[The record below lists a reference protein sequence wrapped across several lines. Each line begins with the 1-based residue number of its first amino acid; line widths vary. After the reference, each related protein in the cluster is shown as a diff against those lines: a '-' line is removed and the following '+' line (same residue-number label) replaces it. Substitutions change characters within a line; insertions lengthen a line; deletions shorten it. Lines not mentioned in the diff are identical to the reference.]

1 MKKIGEIF
9 IVILL
14 AAGVYFYFFSNKNA
28 QPPEEYRLNIAH
40 VSDLDESQKL
50 GKRVGG
56 NCYLASTTMMLKSFD
71 PTIEFWQV
79 VVARGNATSFTYYFP
94 KGNESEIK
102 EGLGGLGTI
111 MALTA
116 IRNMGYQPH
125 VRLRGLPILSNNN
138 GWFTM
143 AKELGGE
150 AKTYLL
156 TPPMNE
162 YKSVIASGIPLVA
175 AGSPCWRDY
184 NVVEG
189 YDKDKLFVVV
199 PDPDDEGKTDP
210 KISCSMGL
218 GLQHEVFWATPLDKQ
233 MRHTEIIAYMKSYA
247 QESPEQMLMYAN
259 YLEKGSSIVNFEIG
273 RIYLARLLA
282 AKYLEE
288 RGYKELALGYG
299 KSADLF
305 RNLTEFAPFDASK
318 HKEEIVKTMREIAEN
333 EKNMLNKWESV
344 SVR

>member
-1 MKKIGEIF
+1 MKKIGVIF
-9 IVILL
+9 IIILL
-14 AAGVYFYFFSNKNA
+14 AAGAYFYFSSDKSIK
-28 QPPEEYRLNIAH
+28 PPEEYRLNVTH
-40 VSDLDESQKL
+40 VSDIEESRKY
-50 GKRVGG
+50 GEGAGG
-56 NCYLASTTMMLKSFD
+56 HCYLASTTMMLKSFD

-102 EGLGGLGTI
+102 EGLGGKGTI
-111 MALTA
+111 MALKA

-233 MRHTEIIAYMKSYA
+233 MRHAEILADMKLYA
-247 QESPEQMLMYAN
+247 QDAPEKMLMYAN
-259 YLEKGSSIVNFEIG
+259 YLEKGSTIVNFEIE
-273 RIYLARLLA
+273 RLYLARLLA

-288 RGYKELALGYG
+288 RGYKESAAGYK
-299 KSADLF
+299 KSASLF
-305 RNLTEFAPFDASK
+305 GELTQFVPPDRNKDKDVIA
-318 HKEEIVKTMREIAEN
+318 KTIREIAEN
-333 EKNMLNKWESV
+333 EKSLLIKW
-344 SVR
+344 

>member
-1 MKKIGEIF
+1 MKKIGIIF
-9 IVILL
+9 LILL
-14 AAGVYFYFFSNKNA
+14 AVGAYFYFSSNKNTK
-28 QPPEEYRLNIAH
+28 PPEEYRLNIAH

-71 PTIEFWQV
+71 PTIEFWQIV
-79 VVARGNATSFTYYFP
+79 IALGNSTSFSYYFP

-102 EGLGGLGTI
+102 EGFAGGGTEL
-111 MALTA
+111 ALKA
-116 IRNMGYQPH
+116 IKNMGYQPH
-125 VRLRGLPILSNNN
+125 VRLQALPILNN
-138 GWFTM
+138 GNGWIKLAT
-143 AKELGGE
+143 ELGGD
-150 AKTYLL
+150 ANTYWL
-156 TPPMNE
+156 TPPMDE
-162 YKSVIASGIPLVA
+162 YKSVIASGIPLVV

-233 MRHTEIIAYMKSYA
+233 MRHTEIIADMKSYA
-247 QESPEQMLMYAN
+247 QESPEQILMYAN